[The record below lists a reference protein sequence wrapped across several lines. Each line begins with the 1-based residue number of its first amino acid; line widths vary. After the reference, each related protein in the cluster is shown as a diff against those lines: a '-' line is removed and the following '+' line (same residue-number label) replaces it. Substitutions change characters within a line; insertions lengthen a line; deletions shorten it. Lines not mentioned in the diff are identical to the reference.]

1 MSFPNYQMGQQSYV
15 PPQQMQMQRLAQYEQ
30 QMQQQQMQQQQF
42 QMQQQAQQQQ
52 MQPQPQV
59 RPVTSIEEV
68 RAISPNFD
76 GSKQYFEDVT
86 NNKMYIK
93 YMDLNGLPIT
103 KVFSIDNTP
112 PKENNI
118 SNVDYVSKEE
128 FNSLRVKMEQYEGI
142 IKQFID
148 GGSKDE

>member
-1 MSFPNYQMGQQSYV
+1 MSFPNYQSNVGANPYMT
-15 PPQQMQMQRLAQYEQ
+15 PQQMQMQRLAQYEQ
-30 QMQQQQMQQQQF
+30 QQQMQQQQY

-59 RPVTSIEEV
+59 RPVTSVEEV

-118 SNVDYVSKEE
+118 SSVDYVSKEE
-128 FNSLRVKMEQYEGI
+128 FNSLRAKMEQYEGI
-142 IKQFID
+142 IKQFIE